1 VTTFAAAPTAH
12 ASTWE
17 QWLHLPGVF
26 DLAGPRSDGL
36 LVAAVHS
43 RLVLLSTAGE
53 QRAFAPQYSVPD
65 GSESYIALSPGL
77 RVESAG
83 CAFARD
89 ELFTLDVKTT
99 PPGVARVGV
108 DGSVSHLATVAG
120 VSTLSGITLDT
131 VGDFGHRLLVVG
143 PSGQGHT
150 LVAAIDCKGTVT
162 PLGVVATSLEGGI
175 GVAPHGFGSFGG
187 QLIAPNEGNGTVY
200 AVSPTGTLSVVAA
213 SGVAAGGDIGVESV
227 GVVPAGGAAAAYVAD
242 RGTPG
247 NPHPGTDSVLR
258 LTGSVLSQAGVR
270 AGDVLVATEGG
281 DTVVDIRCAA
291 VCMATVV
298 ANGPP
303 PAHGEGRL
311 LVVAA
316 PNAIP
321 PAHGAPGG
329 AASAVAATTPSTD
342 HRTTLVTG
350 AVIVGALL
358 VVASASTL
366 ALLRRRRRV

>member
-1 VTTFAAAPTAH
+1 M
-12 ASTWE
+12 
-17 QWLHLPGVF
+17 HLPGVF

-43 RLVLLSTAGE
+43 RLLLLSSSGA
-53 QRAFAPQYSVPD
+53 QREFAPQYSAPD

-77 RVESAG
+77 PVESAG

-89 ELFTLDVKTT
+89 ELLALDLKAT

-108 DGSVSHLATVAG
+108 DGAVSHLATVDGA
-120 VSTLSGITLDT
+120 STLSGIALDT

-150 LVAAIDCKGTVT
+150 LVAAVDCKGTVT
-162 PLGVVATSLEGGI
+162 PVGVVATSLEGGI
-175 GVAPHGFGSFGG
+175 ALAPHGFGHFGG

-200 AVSPTGTLSVVAA
+200 AVSSKGVLSAVAA
-213 SGVAAGGDIGVESV
+213 SGVPAGGDIGVESV
-227 GVVPAGGAAAAYVAD
+227 GVVPAGRAAAAYVAD

-258 LTGSVLSQAGVR
+258 LTGSALSAAGVQ

-281 DTVVDIRCAA
+281 DTMVDIRCAPA
-291 VCMATVV
+291 CTPTVV

-303 PAHGEGRL
+303 TAHGEGRL

-316 PNAIP
+316 PDAT
-321 PAHGAPGG
+321 PAPAGVPGPAAP
-329 AASAVAATTPSTD
+329 TTSTD
-342 HRTTLVTG
+342 HRSTAVTA

-358 VVASASTL
+358 VAGLASTL
-366 ALLRRRRRV
+366 VVLRRRGRG

>member
-1 VTTFAAAPTAH
+1 M
-12 ASTWE
+12 
-17 QWLHLPGVF
+17 HLPGVF

-53 QRAFAPQYSVPD
+53 QRAFAPQYSAPD

-89 ELFTLDVKTT
+89 ELLALDVKTT
-99 PPGVARVGV
+99 PPGVARIGV
-108 DGSVSHLATVAG
+108 DGSVSHLATVDGA
-120 VSTLSGITLDT
+120 STLSGITLDT

-175 GVAPHGFGSFGG
+175 AVAPHGFGSFGG

-227 GVVPAGGAAAAYVAD
+227 GFVPAGGAAAAYVAD

-258 LTGSVLSQAGVR
+258 LTGTALSQAGVR

-291 VCMATVV
+291 VCLATVV
-298 ANGPP
+298 ANGPS

-316 PNAIP
+316 PNAMR
-321 PAHGAPGG
+321 AAPSAPSA
-329 AASAVAATTPSTD
+329 AASAVATTTPSTD
-342 HRTTLVTG
+342 HHTTVVTA
-350 AVIVGALL
+350 AVIVGML
-358 VVASASTL
+358 VIAVLTATATL
-366 ALLRRRRRV
+366 VRLRRRV